1 MSTESKTVKAENDF
15 KLVVNYSEQ
24 CVWKH
29 LKNDSSGAGANAA
42 SRVDMS
48 LSAIDPLSEIVW
60 SPNKGFSLNCVDPSF
75 AYNNRN
81 TNLYQDVRPSSMVFA
96 LLHGVSTA
104 GISDHDLPIDDVF
117 VNPITVICA
126 KSGDSPSRATIT
138 PECQAVKEH
147 DTGEVDERPVGE
159 FLTQEDDKPNPCMEE
174 NPSPRKLF
182 NGGMDLSS
190 KAATEKLEPTADND
204 LQTANNCEELFLTG
218 KKRCKLQQQ
227 LTNGAKR
234 FKKQTQES
242 SCSRSMKVPE
252 ASQSRTRIKQ
262 DSSFMNLVS
271 NMMKG
276 FSQSAANPDNN
287 LIWHHDQIQNHNP
300 EAKSTGFKSDFK
312 CMSCPIKSLQGL
324 DATPISCCKDLQP
337 KEFEVKIRPMNFH
350 SSHENR
356 TNKKA
361 IALDSSAAIQEQN
374 NNENAESYAPSER
387 KVMVNILNK
396 SYTSGG
402 IWMNRFL
409 PKSSAQLITFDNS
422 VLPNS
427 HKNFSYPRE
436 TKEQCVDDDNF
447 LKRDA
452 SIDDT
457 TKVVF
462 NPITPFPGF
471 RDSEP
476 MATMFARRLGAFR
489 HIPRDATDN
498 LPHRHQI

>member
-29 LKNDSSGAGANAA
+29 LKNDTSGAGAGANAA

-60 SPNKGFSLNCVDPSF
+60 SPNKGFSLNCVDSSF
-75 AYNNRN
+75 ANNTN

-96 LLHGVSTA
+96 LLHGVTTA
-104 GISDHDLPIDDVF
+104 GISDHDLPIHDVF

-126 KSGDSPSRATIT
+126 KSGHSPSRAIT

-147 DTGEVDERPVGE
+147 DTGEY
-159 FLTQEDDKPNPCMEE
+159 LTQEDNKPNPSMEE
-174 NPSPRKLF
+174 NSSPRKLF

-190 KAATEKLEPTADND
+190 KAPTEKLESTADND
-204 LQTANNCEELFLTG
+204 LQTLNNCEELLLKG

-227 LTNGAKR
+227 LTNGGKR
-234 FKKQTQES
+234 FKKQTQEI
-242 SCSRSMKVPE
+242 SCSRSIKVPE
-252 ASQSRTRIKQ
+252 ASHSRSRINQ
-262 DSSFMNLVS
+262 DSSSFMNLVS

-276 FSQSAANPDNN
+276 FSQSAA
-287 LIWHHDQIQNHNP
+287 NP

-324 DATPISCCKDLQP
+324 DATPISCCAENNNSLCKQYLQP
-337 KEFEVKIRPMNFH
+337 KELEVKIRPMNFH

-361 IALDSSAAIQEQN
+361 IALDSSPTIQDQ
-374 NNENAESYAPSER
+374 
-387 KVMVNILNK
+387 KVMDNMLNK

-436 TKEQCVDDDNF
+436 TKEQCVEDDHF

-452 SIDDT
+452 S
-457 TKVVF
+457 
-462 NPITPFPGF
+462 ITPFPGF

-498 LPHRHQI
+498 LPQRHQI